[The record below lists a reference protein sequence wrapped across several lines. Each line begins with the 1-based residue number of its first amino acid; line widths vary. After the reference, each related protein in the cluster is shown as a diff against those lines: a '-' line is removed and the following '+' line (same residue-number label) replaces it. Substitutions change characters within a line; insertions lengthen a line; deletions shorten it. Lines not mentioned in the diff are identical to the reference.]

1 MRVIIG
7 YGNTLRGEDGFGVEV
22 IEKLQN
28 YNLADTKL
36 ISAFQLTPELCL
48 ELIEANEIIFVDA
61 TYGKDRYK
69 LGSNLIKTT
78 NTTLSHHITPQII
91 VSILKD
97 VYLLKCNYIIYS
109 MFTDC
114 FDSIDNNI
122 KYQECIDFT
131 VEYIINSIK
140 RENKIA

>member
-48 ELIEANEIIFVDA
+48 ELLEAQEIIFVDA
-61 TYGKDRYK
+61 TYGKNRYS
-69 LGSNLIKTT
+69 LASDITQTSNT
-78 NTTLSHHITPQII
+78 NLSHHITPKVI

-97 VYLLKCNYIIYS
+97 VYSLEFNYMIYS
-109 MFTDC
+109 MVTDC
-114 FDSIDNNI
+114 FDNIGNSI
-122 KYQECIDFT
+122 KYQECIDAT
-131 VEYIINSIK
+131 VGYIVNGTDM
-140 RENKIA
+140 E

>member
-7 YGNTLRGEDGFGVEV
+7 YGNTLRGEDGFGVDV

-28 YNLADTKL
+28 YNLVDTKL
-36 ISAFQLTPELCL
+36 ISTFQLTPELCL
-48 ELIEANEIIFVDA
+48 ELLEANEIIFVDA
-61 TYGKDRYK
+61 AYGEDRYK
-69 LGSNLIKTT
+69 LGCNLTKTT
-78 NTTLSHHITPQII
+78 HTTLSHHITPKVI

-97 VYLLKCNYIIYS
+97 VYFLKFNYIIYS

-114 FDSIDNNI
+114 FDNIDNSI

-131 VEYIINSIK
+131 VEYIINSINNYNHK
-140 RENKIA
+140 